1 MNSMQ
6 MITQWFGI
14 FAIGISLLSNAN
26 GSESQKDTLKQL
38 HQIAAMPTLGEG
50 RLEQILQ
57 RHYRD
62 GLGGPQAW
70 ETVSSL
76 YTIGHLKMDSGDFQ
90 LITCRKKP
98 HYMKKTIANARY
110 YSEIISN
117 GKSAWQISGK
127 GGVAKEME
135 ADRMRRFVF
144 DAQFGSHLLY
154 PNAPGKQIKYI
165 DTVPANGSVCH
176 LLQVTL
182 ETGYRVEYFI
192 NVHTFLIIKEAITD
206 LHTDKMYT
214 RVYSDYSRES
224 GFPIARKTTTYENG
238 KWVSTLK
245 VDMLKINTGMMPWM
259 FDCQD

>member
-1 MNSMQ
+1 MQ
-6 MITQWFGI
+6 MIMRWLGI

-26 GSESQKDTLKQL
+26 GSGPKEDALNRLDQV
-38 HQIAAMPTLGEG
+38 IAMPSLGES

-57 RHYRD
+57 GYYQH
-62 GLGGPQAW
+62 GLGGPEAW
-70 ETVSSL
+70 ENVSSL

-98 HYMKKTIANARY
+98 HYMKKTIVNARY
-110 YSEIISN
+110 YLEIVSN

-135 ADRMRRFVF
+135 ADRMRRFIF

-154 PNAPGKQIKYI
+154 PNAPGKQIEYI

-192 NVHTFLIIKEAITD
+192 NVHTFLVIKEAITD
-206 LHTDKMYT
+206 LHSEKMYT

-224 GFPIARKTTTYENG
+224 GLPIARKITTYENG

-245 VDMLKINTGMMPWM
+245 IDVLKINTGMMPWM
-259 FDCQD
+259 FDCQE